1 MTTEVRLHVAGY
13 ADSDAEERAD
23 LAAGLREELAGD
35 VADDVSHP
43 SIRPPPGAKGG
54 ALEWAQLLVTMA
66 GTLPPLVMA
75 VQGWLG
81 RHRGAAVT
89 LEIDGDT
96 LTLGEASDAEQRRLV
111 ETFLRRHGGGGGG
124 SS

>member
-1 MTTEVRLHVAGY
+1 MHVAGY

-23 LAAGLREELAGD
+23 LAAGLRKELADG

-43 SIRPPPGAKGG
+43 SIRPPPGAKGAG
-54 ALEWAQLLVTMA
+54 LEWAQLLVTMA
-66 GTLPPLVMA
+66 GTVPPLIMA

-89 LEIDGDT
+89 VEIGGDT
-96 LTLGEASDAEQRRLV
+96 LTLGEGAEAEQRQLV
-111 ETFLRRHGGGGGG
+111 EAFLNRHGGGG
-124 SS
+124 

>member
-1 MTTEVRLHVAGY
+1 MYVAGY
-13 ADSDAEERAD
+13 PDSDAEERAD
-23 LAAGLREELAGD
+23 LAGRLREEIAGG

-66 GTLPPLVMA
+66 GTLPPLIMA

-89 LEIDGDT
+89 VEIDGDT
-96 LTLGEASDAEQRRLV
+96 LTLGEASEAEQRRLV
-111 ETFLRRHGGGGGG
+111 DAFLARHGGGSG
-124 SS
+124 

>member
-1 MTTEVRLHVAGY
+1 MTEVRLHVAGY

-23 LAAGLREELAGD
+23 LAAGLHEELAGN

-54 ALEWAQLLVTMA
+54 ALEWAQLLITMA
-66 GTLPPLVMA
+66 GTLPPLIMA

>member
-1 MTTEVRLHVAGY
+1 MTEVRLHVAGY

-23 LAAGLREELAGD
+23 LASGLREELAGG

-66 GTLPPLVMA
+66 GTLPPLIMA

-96 LTLGEASDAEQRRLV
+96 LTLGEASEAEQRRLV
-111 ETFLRRHGGGGGG
+111 ETFLRRHGGGGG

>member
-1 MTTEVRLHVAGY
+1 MTEVRLHVAGY
-13 ADSDAEERAD
+13 PDSDDEERAD
-23 LAAGLREELAGD
+23 LAWRLREEISDG
-35 VADDVSHP
+35 VEDVSHP

-89 LEIDGDT
+89 VEIDGDT
-96 LTLGEASDAEQRRLV
+96 LTLGEASEADQRRLV
-111 ETFLRRHGGGGGG
+111 EAFLARHG
-124 SS
+124 SSA

>member
-1 MTTEVRLHVAGY
+1 MSEVRLHVAGY
-13 ADSDAEERAD
+13 PDSDAEERAE
-23 LAAGLREELAGD
+23 LAAGLREELAD
-35 VADDVSHP
+35 APADEVSHP

-66 GTLPPLVMA
+66 GTLPPLIMA

-89 LEIDGDT
+89 VEIDGDT

-111 ETFLRRHGGGGGG
+111 EAFLARHGSGH
-124 SS
+124 

>member
-1 MTTEVRLHVAGY
+1 MTEVRLHVAGY
-13 ADSDAEERAD
+13 PDSDDEERAD
-23 LAAGLREELAGD
+23 LAWRLREEISGG
-35 VADDVSHP
+35 VEDVSHP

-66 GTLPPLVMA
+66 GTLPPLIMA

-96 LTLGEASDAEQRRLV
+96 LTLGEASEAEQRRLV
-111 ETFLRRHGGGGGG
+111 EAFMARHGGG
-124 SS
+124 